1 MAEEEVRRAAAL
13 RFRYATAAL
22 RGPWRASEAEALE
35 DALQAGQAFAR
46 RGKVVLFEFARVE
59 RALLQAP

>member
-1 MAEEEVRRAAAL
+1 MAEEEARQAAAR

-35 DALQAGQAFAR
+35 DALQAGQAFVR
-46 RGKVVLFEFARVE
+46 RGKMTLFEFAKVE
-59 RALLQAP
+59 RSLLQAP

>member
-1 MAEEEVRRAAAL
+1 MAEREARL

-46 RGKVVLFEFARVE
+46 RGKVVLFEFAKVE
-59 RALLQAP
+59 RSLVQAP